1 MADEQQ
7 PVLVEI
13 VAYAPTAFYHCTHCE
28 VVWQTTGFSDGLHE
42 EQVRQALPAD
52 LQADYQAVSDWVHH
66 LQRKFCDQIAIKII
80 DAASLEGVW
89 KSARHRLGRY
99 PAVIVGG
106 RRCGRADFATAEAAI
121 VEQLQVVAAGA
132 QGFRR

>member
-1 MADEQQ
+1 MADGQQ
-7 PVLVEI
+7 PLLVEI

-28 VVWQTTGFSDGLHE
+28 VVWQTTGFSQGLHE

-52 LQADYQAVSDWVHH
+52 LLADYQAVSDWIHH
-66 LQRKFCDQIAIKII
+66 LQRTFCERIAIKII

-89 KSARHRLGRY
+89 KTARHRLGRY

-106 RRCGRADFATAEAAI
+106 RRIGRADFATAEAAI
-121 VEQLQVVAAGA
+121 VAQLDDVVA
-132 QGFRR
+132 